1 MSYKSED
8 FQRLTAIIEAEP
20 GEQPQETPAETGSTE
35 AAPAEGNDKESHC
48 GDDCAEHDTHSEGD
62 GNSHP
67 NPDEGGKG
75 EQPDDKS
82 AIVDNDKQKHSKEEQ
97 QKFAF
102 AKLTKKNSE
111 LRKQIAA
118 LQAKN
123 KEYEEKLSKP
133 LKAEDFKN
141 QADFYSASTEQLLD
155 ARDMK
160 HNKEQLDSRM
170 QELMESEAQEAQL
183 RAEENI
189 RQLFPSEEAQNDYRK
204 VVGTAV
210 EKGFDKFLDN
220 TPQGQS
226 IVDFCNASPIGAK
239 IIYHLAKNPKDF
251 VTLMKSPTPQVQSSR
266 LVALE
271 QQLTAGAQQTQ
282 AQTQVQ
288 ETASPDSKKRS
299 LPHSG
304 KLKTSAP
311 AGDVDDDEAIAMI
324 RRRL

>member
-20 GEQPQETPAETGSTE
+20 EEQVQETTAETTSSE
-35 AAPAEGNDKESHC
+35 ATHVEGNDKESHRN
-48 GDDCAEHDTHSEGD
+48 DDCAEHNTHSEGD
-62 GNSHP
+62 GHSHP
-67 NPDEGGKG
+67 DPDEGGKG
-75 EQPDDKS
+75 GQPDDKS

-160 HNKEQLDSRM
+160 RNKEQIDSRM

-189 RQLFPSEEAQNDYRK
+189 RQLFPSEEAQKDYRK

-239 IIYHLAKNPKDF
+239 IIYHLAKNPKEF
-251 VTLMKSPTPQVQSSR
+251 VTLMKSPSPQVQSSR

-271 QQLTAGAQQTQ
+271 QQLNAGESQ

-288 ETASPDSKKRS
+288 DTAGSDSKKRA

-304 KLKTSAP
+304 KLKTSTP